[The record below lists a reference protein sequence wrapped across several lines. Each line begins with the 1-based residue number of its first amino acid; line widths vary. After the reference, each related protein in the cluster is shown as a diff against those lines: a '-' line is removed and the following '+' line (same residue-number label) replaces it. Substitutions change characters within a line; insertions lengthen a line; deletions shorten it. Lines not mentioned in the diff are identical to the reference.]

1 MQQARSNGQEI
12 GAADPSAAV
21 GNFLKFAVNLVGAK
35 SVVEIGTG
43 SGVGGLWLLS
53 GMAADSVLTTID
65 SEREHSKI
73 ARTVFEDADIAPTKY
88 RIITGKLIEV
98 IGKLADNA
106 YDLVI
111 IRPALD
117 LFEMVQESYRLL
129 KPGGLLIIDQALSG
143 GKVAD
148 PTQRDP
154 ESIARRDAIKVVKE
168 DERWAA
174 SLLPIGE
181 GLLLA
186 NKLTQM
192 RQPSDTPWWQA
203 SAETKPVRMVS
214 SRSTS
219 NFFVVAVVI
228 ALIAGG
234 FGAAIGRGSATN
246 LGANLVQTTNS
257 IERAPDSIAGLAAR
271 VIPAVVS
278 IAVKGF
284 SGSGTGSGFFLDSDG
299 FILTNNH
306 VVEAAARSGTITVEL
321 SDGKKYR
328 AKLIGRDSSYDLA
341 VLKIDVVGA
350 PTLQLGNSEQVQV
363 GDAVI
368 AIGSPLGL
376 SGTVT
381 SGIISS
387 KNRAVTTGN
396 GNGESSFINALQ
408 TDAAINPGN
417 SGGPLVDATGAV
429 IGVNSAIATLGFSSQ
444 AGSIGLGF
452 AIPINQ
458 AKKTAEQLIKT
469 GSATY
474 PIMGISV
481 DTRFTGTGA
490 LITSEGVGI
499 TPGGPAD
506 KVGLKAGDVIIE
518 FDGSEVDN
526 SDELIVMIRSKSVG
540 DKVKIKYKR
549 NSLTKEVTV
558 TLIASKE

>member
-1 MQQARSNGQEI
+1 
-12 GAADPSAAV
+12 
-21 GNFLKFAVNLVGAK
+21 
-35 SVVEIGTG
+35 
-43 SGVGGLWLLS
+43 
-53 GMAADSVLTTID
+53 
-65 SEREHSKI
+65 
-73 ARTVFEDADIAPTKY
+73 
-88 RIITGKLIEV
+88 
-98 IGKLADNA
+98 
-106 YDLVI
+106 
-111 IRPALD
+111 
-117 LFEMVQESYRLL
+117 
-129 KPGGLLIIDQALSG
+129 
-143 GKVAD
+143 
-148 PTQRDP
+148 
-154 ESIARRDAIKVVKE
+154 
-168 DERWAA
+168 
-174 SLLPIGE
+174 
-181 GLLLA
+181 
-186 NKLTQM
+186 M
-192 RQPSDTPWWQA
+192 RQPSETPWWQA
-203 SAETKPVRMVS
+203 SSEAKPVRVVS

-219 NFFVVAVVI
+219 NFFVIAVVI

-234 FGAAIGRGSATN
+234 FGAAIGRSSATN

-278 IAVKGF
+278 IEVKGF
-284 SGSGTGSGFFLDSDG
+284 GSSGTGSGFFLDSDG

-396 GNGESSFINALQ
+396 GYGESSFINALQ

-429 IGVNSAIATLGFSSQ
+429 IGVNSAIATLGVSSQ

-458 AKKTAEQLIKT
+458 AKKTAEQLIT
-469 GSATY
+469 SGSATY

-506 KVGLKAGDVIIE
+506 KVGLRAGDVIIE

-526 SDELIVMIRSKSVG
+526 SDELIVMIRSKNVG

-549 NSLTKEVTV
+549 NSLTKEATV
-558 TLIASKE
+558 TLAASKD

>member
-1 MQQARSNGQEI
+1 
-12 GAADPSAAV
+12 
-21 GNFLKFAVNLVGAK
+21 
-35 SVVEIGTG
+35 
-43 SGVGGLWLLS
+43 
-53 GMAADSVLTTID
+53 
-65 SEREHSKI
+65 
-73 ARTVFEDADIAPTKY
+73 
-88 RIITGKLIEV
+88 
-98 IGKLADNA
+98 
-106 YDLVI
+106 
-111 IRPALD
+111 
-117 LFEMVQESYRLL
+117 
-129 KPGGLLIIDQALSG
+129 
-143 GKVAD
+143 
-148 PTQRDP
+148 
-154 ESIARRDAIKVVKE
+154 
-168 DERWAA
+168 
-174 SLLPIGE
+174 
-181 GLLLA
+181 
-186 NKLTQM
+186 M
-192 RQPSDTPWWQA
+192 RQPSETPWWQA
-203 SAETKPVRMVS
+203 SSEAKPVRVVS

-219 NFFVVAVVI
+219 NFFVIAVVI

-234 FGAAIGRGSATN
+234 FGAAIGRSSATN

-284 SGSGTGSGFFLDSDG
+284 GSSGTGSGFFLDSDG

-396 GNGESSFINALQ
+396 GYGESSFINALQ

-429 IGVNSAIATLGFSSQ
+429 IGVNSAIATLGVSSQ

-458 AKKTAEQLIKT
+458 AKKTAEQLIT
-469 GSATY
+469 SGSATY

-506 KVGLKAGDVIIE
+506 KVGLRAGDVIIE

-526 SDELIVMIRSKSVG
+526 SDELIVMIRSKNVG

-549 NSLTKEVTV
+549 NSLTKEATV
-558 TLIASKE
+558 TLAASKD

>member
-1 MQQARSNGQEI
+1 MKQ
-12 GAADPSAAV
+12 
-21 GNFLKFAVNLVGAK
+21 L
-35 SVVEIGTG
+35 
-43 SGVGGLWLLS
+43 
-53 GMAADSVLTTID
+53 
-65 SEREHSKI
+65 
-73 ARTVFEDADIAPTKY
+73 
-88 RIITGKLIEV
+88 
-98 IGKLADNA
+98 
-106 YDLVI
+106 
-111 IRPALD
+111 
-117 LFEMVQESYRLL
+117 
-129 KPGGLLIIDQALSG
+129 
-143 GKVAD
+143 
-148 PTQRDP
+148 
-154 ESIARRDAIKVVKE
+154 
-168 DERWAA
+168 
-174 SLLPIGE
+174 
-181 GLLLA
+181 
-186 NKLTQM
+186 
-192 RQPSDTPWWQA
+192 SDTPWWQA
-203 SAETKPVRMVS
+203 SAEPKRVRIIS
-214 SRSTS
+214 SKSNS

-246 LGANLVQTTNS
+246 IGANLVQTSNS
-257 IERAPDSIAGLAAR
+257 IERAPDSIAALAAR

-278 IAVKGF
+278 ISVKG
-284 SGSGTGSGFFLDSDG
+284 SGGSGTGSGFFLDSDG

-306 VVEAAARSGTITVEL
+306 VVESAARSGTITVEL

-328 AKLIGRDSSYDLA
+328 ATLIGRDAPYDLA

-350 PTLQLGNSEQVQV
+350 PTLQLGNSDAAQV

-396 GNGESSFINALQ
+396 GSGESSFINALQ

-458 AKKTAEQLIKT
+458 AKKTTEQLIRT

-481 DTRFTGTGA
+481 DTRYTGAGA

-499 TPGGPAD
+499 TPGGPAA
-506 KVGLKAGDVIIE
+506 KAGLRAGDVILE

-526 SDELIVMIRSKSVG
+526 SDELIVMIRSKNVG

-549 NSLTKEVTV
+549 GNLTKEVTV
-558 TLIASKE
+558 TLAASKE